1 MLESQAR
8 IVIIGAGIVGCT
20 TAYHLAKLGWRDIVV
35 LDQNELY
42 ETGGSTSHAP
52 GLMFQTNSSKMMT
65 GFARETVELMK
76 SFDTPAKRT
85 LYQTG
90 SIEVASTPAR
100 LADLYRRQGWA
111 TAYGLEGHVISPAE
125 VQALIPL
132 LDPAVIHGGYY
143 VPSDADAKAINYVEL
158 LAAAARQDGAVTFH
172 GDVPV
177 LDLEF
182 ETRRNRI
189 SAVVTPQGKIKTEL
203 VLLCT
208 NIWAPVLGDKVGV
221 KIPLLAVEHLY
232 ALTEPLPELAGET
245 REVVHPI
252 LRHQA
257 HAMYFRQHFDAYG
270 IGSYQ
275 HEPRLVDPYA
285 LGRRAMREFT
295 PEHFEA
301 AWRSTTTLLP
311 PLSRVGLR
319 TRFNGM
325 FAFTIDGMPILGES
339 PVKGFWT
346 AVGVWVTHS
355 GGVARAVANWLND
368 GETETDLREAD
379 INRFHA
385 HETAPSFVLARCHT
399 QYDEVYDLLHP
410 LDQLK
415 HPRGL
420 RTAPYQAR
428 LEAQGGHFFAS
439 AGGEVTRWYGR
450 SPRRLAVWG
459 DGVRGGGGGAARHWS
474 RIEGAEHLAVREHA
488 GLFNLSPFTKIEVSG
503 PQALPLLEYLAVN
516 KIDRPAGT
524 VVYTA
529 FCNERGGIRADLTVT
544 RTGEDSFLVLTGGST
559 GPRDLDWIRRQA
571 EKLGYGDGVVS
582 IVDRTSAYAGLG
594 LWGPKA
600 RAILQS
606 LTAADVSNQD
616 FPYFTARPLK
626 IGSVPAYALRLSY
639 VGELGW
645 EIYCPVEYGLHL
657 WDLLWNAG
665 QAHGLIAFGG
675 AAFNTL
681 RLEKG
686 YRLWGADI
694 HTEYHPY
701 EAGLGWAVRLQKG
714 DFLGRDALAHL
725 KTQTLRRQLCC
736 LTLDEPQAVALGKE
750 PIMSNG
756 QTLGYV
762 TSAGYGY
769 SVGKFILYGYL
780 PLEHAAPGS
789 RVEVAYFDRRYGAT
803 VTAEPLFDPR
813 QSRVKA

>member
-1 MLESQAR
+1 MESQAR

-52 GLMFQTNSSKMMT
+52 GLIFQTNSSKMMA
-65 GFARETVELMK
+65 GFAMETVELIK

-90 SIEVASTPAR
+90 SLEVAYTPAR

-143 VPSDADAKAINYVEL
+143 VPSDADAKAVNYVEQ
-158 LAAAARQDGAVTFH
+158 LAAAAQEEGAVKFY

-182 ETRRNRI
+182 ETQRNRI
-189 SAVVTPQGKIKTEL
+189 SGVVTPQGKIKTEL

-221 KIPLLAVEHLY
+221 KIPLLAVEHQY
-232 ALTEPLPELAGET
+232 AITEPLPELAGET

-252 LRHQA
+252 LRHQD

-270 IGSYQ
+270 VGSYQ
-275 HEPRLVDPYA
+275 HEPLLVDPFTV
-285 LGRRAMREFT
+285 GRRAKRDFT
-295 PEHFEA
+295 PEHFDQ
-301 AWRSTTTLLP
+301 AWKSTKALLP
-311 PLSRVGLR
+311 PLGQVGLK

-339 PVKGFWT
+339 QVKGFWT
-346 AVGVWVTHS
+346 AVGIWVTHS

-368 GETETDLREAD
+368 GGTDQDLREAD

-385 HETAPSFVLARCHT
+385 HETTASFVLARCHT
-399 QYDEVYDLLHP
+399 QYDEVYDILHP

-420 RTAPYQAR
+420 RVAPYQAR
-428 LEAQGGHFFAS
+428 LEAQRGHFFAS
-439 AGGEVTRWYGR
+439 AGWEVAHWYERNARLLDVYGDR
-450 SPRRLAVWG
+450 VPPREGW
-459 DGVRGGGGGAARHWS
+459 AARNWS
-474 RIEGAEHLAVREHA
+474 RLEGIEHLAVRQHA
-488 GLFNLSPFTKIEVSG
+488 GLFNLSPFTKIEVRG
-503 PQALPLLEYLAVN
+503 PQALPLLEHLAAN
-516 KIDRPAGT
+516 KLDRPAGT

-544 RTGEDSFLVLTGGST
+544 RLGDDSFLVLTGGST

-571 EKLGYGDGVVS
+571 DRLGYGDGALS
-582 IVDRTSAYAGLG
+582 ITDRTSAYAGLG

-600 RAILQS
+600 RDILQS
-606 LTAADVSNQD
+606 LTPADVSNEA
-616 FPYFTARPLK
+616 FRYFTAQPLE
-626 IGSVPAYALRLSY
+626 IGPVPAYALRLSY

-645 EIYCPVEYGLHL
+645 EIYCPVEYGLRL

-665 QAHGLIAFGG
+665 QAHGLIACGG

-694 HTEYHPY
+694 HTEYNPY

-714 DFLGRDALAHL
+714 NFLGRDALAQL
-725 KTQTLRRQLCC
+725 KEQDLRCKLCC
-736 LTLDEPQAVALGKE
+736 LTFDDPQAVALGKE
-750 PIMSNG
+750 PILSNG
-756 QTLGYV
+756 RTLGYV

-769 SVGKFILYGYL
+769 SVAEFIFYGYL
-780 PLEHAAPGS
+780 PIEHAGPGS
-789 RVEVAYFDRRYGAT
+789 QVEVAYFDRRFGAT
-803 VTAEPLFDPR
+803 VTDEPLFDPQ
-813 QSRVKA
+813 QSRLKV